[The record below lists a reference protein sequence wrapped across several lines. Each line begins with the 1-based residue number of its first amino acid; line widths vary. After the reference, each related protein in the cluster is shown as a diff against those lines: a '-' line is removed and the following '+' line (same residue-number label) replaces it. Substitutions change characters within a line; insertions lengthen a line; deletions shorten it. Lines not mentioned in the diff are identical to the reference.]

1 MSSKVAP
8 ESLLSPSH
16 VLIITQLNKKAM
28 DSSTS
33 PDDMIKPMILT
44 FDEKITLNQ
53 GLIRTAAESPISSIF
68 NPPAGSTNED
78 YDKEQSISNS
88 AHEASPLP
96 EVELWPKLTELDDL
110 PSEPPNQD
118 AIKQVISNSAYL
130 FPKQSELND
139 RPPSPSPSN
148 EKALVIQD
156 AYLLP
161 KQTALNMDRPPS
173 PSSRIESEK
182 IRETAYQTERPSSPS
197 YFKPQMQLIREN
209 LHSAADEGSEK
220 PKMQVIREA
229 AYHDK
234 LSEMQECYRSSPVGR
249 LSRVVEES
257 ESFSRREFGADVLN
271 YMSTHSSANHTA
283 NISTFSYKHP
293 SYHHNNHSNF
303 SYNHS
308 SYQSGNFTSKSAP
321 AGTAVRTGS
330 AFALFRR
337 GMSEGGN
344 LGAAGRVYR
353 RPRSSKPRSLA
364 HTLLWPFL
372 KIRNGYVGC
381 MMGLEGAGDLSGM
394 AQGGTYATKARY
406 FADVPLSKTDSRN
419 FG

>member
-33 PDDMIKPMILT
+33 PDVLIKLPDDMIKPMILT

-53 GLIRTAAESPISSIF
+53 GVMRTAAESPISRIF
-68 NPPAGSTNED
+68 NPPAGNSNED
-78 YDKEQSISNS
+78 SDKKQLTSSS
-88 AHEASPLP
+88 AYEASPSP
-96 EVELWPKLTELDDL
+96 EVELWPKVTELDDL
-110 PSEPPNQD
+110 PSKPPNQD
-118 AIKQVISNSAYL
+118 ATEQVISDSAYL
-130 FPKQSELND
+130 FPKQSE
-139 RPPSPSPSN
+139 
-148 EKALVIQD
+148 
-156 AYLLP
+156 
-161 KQTALNMDRPPS
+161 LNMDRPPS

-197 YFKPQMQLIREN
+197 YFKPQMQLIRES

-220 PKMQVIREA
+220 PKMKVIRET

-234 LSEMQECYRSSPVGR
+234 LSEMQECYRSSPVAR

-271 YMSTHSSANHTA
+271 YMSTHSSANHAA

-344 LGAAGRVYR
+344 LGAGGRVYR
-353 RPRSSKPRSLA
+353 RPKSSKPRSLA

-394 AQGGTYATKARY
+394 AQGGTYATRARY
-406 FADVPLSKTDSRN
+406 FADIPLSKTDSRN